1 MRRLLKV
8 EAQKRA
14 AQASKPSLR
23 LWESEAHD
31 GLWDRALVTS
41 YNNARK
47 TAEIDWC
54 AIWSACES
62 SRLVCPAIYHIS
74 ARVSSDV
81 TVATNRLP

>member
-1 MRRLLKV
+1 MQPLPLRRLLKV

-62 SRLVCPAIYHIS
+62 SRLVCPAISPHLS
-74 ARVSSDV
+74 TRVV
-81 TVATNRLP
+81 